1 MTHFEL
7 PISYVEKKRNLPE
20 ELVTDLELVSTSQ
33 NALYS
38 KLCDSKT
45 SLGNDTI
52 PLWGQYF
59 TWDKSYLKD
68 TQKLLLDT
76 IPEPIQDT
84 NDMITTFDDIKN
96 SKTKKENDV
105 GFYSQY
111 QYIEWE
117 FLRPLNN
124 NAQCLQWLSLYN
136 MASPVIALMIPILFM
151 ILPFLI
157 LKMKGI
163 AITLNVYI
171 STLKVIFSKHQ
182 IGNIFTMSSA
192 SWDKR
197 IYMLISLVF
206 YIVQIYQNVMSCR
219 SFYKNMVTIH
229 DNTFTIRKFIT
240 NSISNM
246 DEFEKCTEK
255 LKSYTPFIN
264 NMKSHRN
271 VLIKM
276 KKDLD
281 KVTPNKLSV
290 TKIFEVGHVMKC
302 FYQLYTSKEYQ
313 DSLQYSLSFAG
324 YIDNINGIKNNIAK
338 HCIGKC
344 KFSKKTKF
352 NKAYYPVTE
361 KPPVKNSYHLDN
373 QLLITGPNA
382 AGKTTILKTTI
393 FNIIISQQIGYGYYE
408 SASIHLYQHLH
419 CYINIP
425 DTSGR
430 DSLFQAEARRCKD
443 ILNNI
448 QDFRKERHFC
458 IFDELYS
465 GTNPYEAIG
474 SATSFLKYLNK
485 YKNIDFIITTHFLDL
500 CKKLEVIDNITN
512 KHMHIK
518 KVNDD
523 FEYTYQLVDGISSI
537 KGGVKVLREL
547 GYPNEIIEGTN
558 EIIRNLNI

>member
-7 PISYVEKKRNLPE
+7 PISYVKKKRHLPE
-20 ELVTDLELVSTSQ
+20 ELVTDLELVSAAPNS
-33 NALYS
+33 LYS

-52 PLWGQYF
+52 HLWGQYF

-84 NDMITTFDDIKN
+84 KDMITTFDDIKN

-105 GFYSQY
+105 GFYAQY

-157 LKMKGI
+157 LRMKGI
-163 AITLNVYI
+163 AITLDVYI

-182 IGNIFTMSSA
+182 IGNLFTMSSA

-229 DNTFTIRKFIT
+229 NNTFTIRNFIT

-255 LKSYTPFIN
+255 LNSYAPFIN
-264 NMKSHRN
+264 NMKSHRDI
-271 VLIKM
+271 LIKI

-324 YIDNINGIKNNIAK
+324 YIDNMNGIKNNISK

-344 KFSKKTKF
+344 KFNKKTKF
-352 NKAYYPVTE
+352 NKAYYPITE
-361 KPPVKNSYHLDN
+361 KTPVKNSYNLDN

-448 QDFRKERHFC
+448 HDFRKERHFC

-485 YKNIDFIITTHFLDL
+485 YEKIDFIITTHFLDL

-547 GYPNEIIEGTN
+547 GYPDEIIEGTN